1 MRLNKQ
7 NLGLGKERKNVM
19 PKEWILNSA
28 INRWGLQKKRM
39 VGAVSDEIR
48 KCSPKILEE
57 WEHYYYKNVYS
68 KEHLIEIGKKL
79 YVKVTEVLQAELN
92 EITEEDSINYVINLV
107 INRTFDG
114 YMTEKKTIYEQL
126 QDILGVKI
134 EPAPDEW
141 DRLFNVDFFIKIKD
155 KFIGLQ
161 IKPAGYAFIT
171 QIINERKQQEATH
184 KRFTA
189 KYGGKVFYVISVKE
203 GDKKKIY
210 NREVIEEIT
219 QEIERLKK

>member
-1 MRLNKQ
+1 
-7 NLGLGKERKNVM
+7 M

-48 KCSPKILEE
+48 KCSPKSAKN
-57 WEHYYYKNVYS
+57 WEQYYFQNVYS
-68 KEHLIEIGKKL
+68 KEHLVEIGKKL
-79 YVKVTEVLQAELN
+79 YVKISEVLRAEIDN
-92 EITEEDSINYVINLV
+92 ITEEDCINYVINLV

-126 QDILGVKI
+126 QVILGVKI

-171 QIINERKQQEATH
+171 QIINEKIHQLETH
-184 KRFTA
+184 KKFTS
-189 KYGGKVFYVISVKE
+189 KYGGKVFYVISVKD
-203 GDKKKIY
+203 GDNKKIY
-210 NREVIEEIT
+210 NIEVIDEIK
-219 QEIERLKK
+219 QEIEKLK

>member
-1 MRLNKQ
+1 
-7 NLGLGKERKNVM
+7 M

-48 KCSPKILEE
+48 KCSPKTVND
-57 WEHYYYKNVYS
+57 WEAYYFKNVYP
-68 KEHLIEIGKKL
+68 KDHLFEIGKKL
-79 YVKVTEVLQAELN
+79 YVKITEVLRAEIDD
-92 EITEEDSINYVINLV
+92 ITEEDCINYVVNLV

-114 YMTEKKTIYEQL
+114 YVTEKKTIYEQL

-171 QIINERKQQEATH
+171 QIINEKTHQLETH
-184 KRFTA
+184 KKFTA
-189 KYGGKVFYVISVKE
+189 KYGGKVFYVISVKDE
-203 GDKKKIY
+203 DKKKIY
-210 NREVIEEIT
+210 NVEVIEEIK
-219 QEIERLKK
+219 QEIGRLSR

>member
-1 MRLNKQ
+1 
-7 NLGLGKERKNVM
+7 M

-28 INRWGLQKKRM
+28 LNRWGLQKKRM

-48 KCSPKILEE
+48 KCSPKTVKD
-57 WEHYYYKNVYS
+57 WEDYYFKNVYS
-68 KEHLIEIGKKL
+68 KDHLVEIGKKL
-79 YVKVTEVLQAELN
+79 YVKITEVLRAEIDD
-92 EITEEDSINYVINLV
+92 ITEDDCVHYVINLV
-107 INRTFDG
+107 VNRTFDG

-126 QDILGVKI
+126 QEILGVKI

-171 QIINERKQQEATH
+171 QIINEHTHQLETH
-184 KRFTA
+184 KKFTS
-189 KYGGKVFYVISVKE
+189 KYGGKVFYVISVKD

-210 NREVIEEIT
+210 NTEVIDEIK
-219 QEIERLKK
+219 QEIEKLK

>member
-1 MRLNKQ
+1 
-7 NLGLGKERKNVM
+7 
-19 PKEWILNSA
+19 
-28 INRWGLQKKRM
+28 M

-48 KCSPKILEE
+48 KCSPKTVKE
-57 WEHYYYKNVYS
+57 WEEYYFKNVYP

-79 YVKVTEVLQAELN
+79 YVKITEVLRAEID
-92 EITEEDSINYVINLV
+92 EITEDDCINYVINLV

-155 KFIGLQ
+155 KYLGLQ
-161 IKPAGYAFIT
+161 IKPAGYSFIT
-171 QIINERKQQEATH
+171 QIIQERKNQEATH
-184 KRFTA
+184 KKFTA
-189 KYGGKVFYVISVKE
+189 KYGGRVFYVISIRD

-210 NREVIEEIT
+210 NTEVIEEIR
-219 QEIERLKK
+219 QEIRRLKKL

>member
-1 MRLNKQ
+1 
-7 NLGLGKERKNVM
+7 M

-48 KCSPKILEE
+48 KCSPKTVADWEE
-57 WEHYYYKNVYS
+57 YYFKKVHP
-68 KEHLIEIGKKL
+68 KEHLVEIGKKL
-79 YVKVTEVLQAELN
+79 YVKITEVLQAELN
-92 EITEEDSINYVINLV
+92 EITEEDCIGYVINLV

-171 QIINERKQQEATH
+171 QIINERKSQEATH
-184 KRFTA
+184 KKFTA
-189 KYGGKVFYVISVKE
+189 KYNGKVFYVISVKE
-203 GDKKKIY
+203 GDNKKIY
-210 NREVIEEIT
+210 NIDVIEEIK
-219 QEIERLKK
+219 QEIGRLKNE

>member
-1 MRLNKQ
+1 
-7 NLGLGKERKNVM
+7 M

-48 KCSPKILEE
+48 KCSPKTVKDWEE
-57 WEHYYYKNVYS
+57 YYYKKVYS
-68 KEHLIEIGKKL
+68 KEHLVEIGKKL
-79 YVKVTEVLQAELN
+79 YVKISEVLRAEIDD
-92 EITEEDSINYVINLV
+92 ITEEDCINYVINLV
-107 INRTFDG
+107 IDRTFDG
-114 YMTEKKTIYEQL
+114 YITEKKTIYEQL
-126 QDILGVKI
+126 QNILGVKI

-141 DRLFNVDFFIKIKD
+141 DRLFNVDFFIKIKN

-171 QIINERKQQEATH
+171 QIINERKNQEATH
-184 KRFTA
+184 KKFSK
-189 KYGGKVFYVISVKE
+189 KYGGKVFYVISVKD

-210 NREVIEEIT
+210 NTEVIEEIK
-219 QEIERLKK
+219 QETERLRREAT

>member
-1 MRLNKQ
+1 
-7 NLGLGKERKNVM
+7 M

-48 KCSPKILEE
+48 KSSPKTVTE
-57 WEHYYYKNVYS
+57 WEEYYFKNVYP

-79 YVKVTEVLQAELN
+79 YIKITEVLQAELN
-92 EITEEDSINYVINLV
+92 EITEQDCINYVINLV

-134 EPAPDEW
+134 EPTPDEW

-161 IKPAGYAFIT
+161 IKPAGHAFIT
-171 QIINERKQQEATH
+171 QIINERKNQEATH
-184 KRFTA
+184 KKFTA

-210 NREVIEEIT
+210 NVDVIEEIK
-219 QEIERLKK
+219 QEIIRLQK